1 MEGLQALSVSIVYLQ
16 SVSDALSPTLSER
29 KEEAGQS
36 ELRSRHLH
44 ELHDVF
50 LLLQTSE
57 LGKILVRD
65 WTLVVRGWGSMP
77 PG

>member
-1 MEGLQALSVSIVYLQ
+1 MSIVYLQ
-16 SVSDALSPTLSER
+16 SVSDSQSPTLSER

-36 ELRSRHLH
+36 ELRSGHLH
-44 ELHDVF
+44 ESHDVF

-65 WTLVVRGWGSMP
+65 WTLVVRGWGSAP